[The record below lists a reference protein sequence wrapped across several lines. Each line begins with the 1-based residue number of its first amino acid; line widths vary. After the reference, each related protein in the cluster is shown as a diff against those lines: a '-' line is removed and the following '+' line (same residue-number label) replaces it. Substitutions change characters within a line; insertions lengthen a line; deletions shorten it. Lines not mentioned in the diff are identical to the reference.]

1 MSQTVKF
8 SIEKLSAVCVLS
20 PNNPERKKQFLHL
33 KKNLPQLK
41 AFPAIMGNALSKK
54 DIQSL
59 LKKKILDRWSI
70 YCHHKDKSDVIY
82 RKTNFKR
89 LFLLNKNIV

>member
-1 MSQTVKF
+1 MPQNF
-8 SIEKLSAVCVLS
+8 SMDDIEAVCVLS
-20 PNNPERKKQFLHL
+20 PNNPERKKQFLQL

-59 LKKKILDRWSI
+59 LKKKILDKRSI
-70 YCHHKDKSDVIY
+70 SFSLHGRDWMFIY
-82 RKTNFKR
+82 LIYKF
-89 LFLLNKNIV
+89 

>member
-1 MSQTVKF
+1 MPQNF
-8 SIEKLSAVCVLS
+8 SMDDIEAVCVLS

-59 LKKKILDRWSI
+59 LKKKILDNGVFLSSQG
-70 YCHHKDKSDVIY
+70 KLDVIY
-82 RKTNFKR
+82 RIYKF
-89 LFLLNKNIV
+89 